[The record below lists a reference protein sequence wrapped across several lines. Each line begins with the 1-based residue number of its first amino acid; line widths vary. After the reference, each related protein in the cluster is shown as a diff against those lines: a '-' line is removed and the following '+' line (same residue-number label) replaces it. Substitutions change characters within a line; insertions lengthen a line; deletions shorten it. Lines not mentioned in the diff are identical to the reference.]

1 MLFFD
6 QYNAVL
12 TEKEVKIDYSKN
24 KYKLNN
30 NEDEAEDN
38 TDVNNEDEIEDNAD
52 DNNEDNTDENDIQD
66 DNNENETED
75 NDDNNENETEDNDD
89 DNESSSKK
97 YSLPE
102 DNEDGTE
109 DNTDENDIKDE
120 NNKDETEDNA
130 NDNNEDNTDE
140 NDIQDNNNEDNKLSD
155 IEKQIFSNMT
165 PEQIALQDK
174 TLRSNYNDMYNEV
187 VDIINRLKDLEKP
200 SNNFKAFSFIERK
213 LNEVKELIY
222 DYMNNTYYN
231 STYIENNK
239 QYQMFI
245 SILLN
250 INLLFDRLNIEKR

>member
-1 MLFFD
+1 MIFFNQND
-6 QYNAVL
+6 ILV
-12 TEKEVKIDYSKN
+12 EKEVRIDDNEKPNYRLNTEDEETENEENDDVENNDETESQDN
-24 KYKLNN
+24 NN
-30 NEDEAEDN
+30 NEDDGTGEIETDDTVNEEDDN
-38 TDVNNEDEIEDNAD
+38 TNEPEPGKYSLPNDMDEEDETETQDDTDNEENDNNGEETQD
-52 DNNEDNTDENDIQD
+52 DNEENGDNGEETQDNTDETQND
-66 DNNENETED
+66 T
-75 NDDNNENETEDNDD
+75 
-89 DNESSSKK
+89 DNE
-97 YSLPE
+97 
-102 DNEDGTE
+102 
-109 DNTDENDIKDE
+109 ENV
-120 NNKDETEDNA
+120 
-130 NDNNEDNTDE
+130 
-140 NDIQDNNNEDNKLSD
+140 QLSD

-187 VDIINRLKDLEKP
+187 VDIINRLKDMEKP

-250 INLLFDRLNIEKR
+250 INLLFDRLNIEKDNE